1 MTNYVNQRFQ
11 RFKFLFNFVFVLSV
25 LLRVLHCE
33 RCRIRT
39 RDHSLLD
46 LYRPMSHPISKYL
59 RVIFSILTNIL
70 YEFLL
75 SR

>member
-1 MTNYVNQRFQ
+1 MAIALQRLTLYVGHIEKYTGGKMTNYVNQRFQ

-46 LYRPMSHPISKYL
+46 LDQ
-59 RVIFSILTNIL
+59 
-70 YEFLL
+70 
-75 SR
+75 